1 MIKSWQFST
10 LKLRDY
16 MNTRLS
22 AVWLIIW
29 MLVGGTM
36 MFMFSGPNGQQSG
49 AVKDLS
55 YGEFMDQVERGNI
68 AKVTLNDTGEIRGQL
83 KNPLKTLTEFTSKAL
98 NADMSYVESLRKDIK
113 SNNPDAVINLEKS
126 GGSFSNSLFSML
138 PFILLIGLWMWFM
151 RRAQGQQMNH
161 MNSFIKP
168 RTRLD
173 QDHVKKTF
181 QDVAGV
187 NEAKEDLLEIIEFL
201 KDPQRFQKL
210 GAHIPK
216 GVLLIGPT
224 GTGKTL
230 LAKAVAGEANV
241 PFLSTSGSEFVEM
254 FVGVGAVR
262 VREIFED
269 AGKQAPCIIFI
280 DELDAVGRRRGTGIG
295 GGHDEREQTLNQLLV
310 EMDGFT
316 TNSGVIVIAA
326 TNRPDVLDPALLRPG
341 RFDRKVVVDRPDVNG
356 RSQILS
362 VHTKGI
368 PLEDG
373 VDLTILARGT
383 SGFTGADLANLVNE
397 AALRAAGLNKKT
409 VAMDHFEFAK
419 DKVTMGAE
427 RKSLLLSPDEK
438 KVIAYHEAGHTVV
451 ALFTKEAD
459 PIHKVTIIPRG
470 MSLGSTHQLPEDDK
484 HNLSK
489 EYLEGRI
496 AILMGGRTAEDMF
509 IGKITTGAEKDIEV
523 ATDLARRMVREW
535 GMSELGPVKFG
546 SQTEH
551 PFLGRNI
558 SEASSNYSQETANK
572 IDGAINKIISE
583 GLSRA
588 KVLIEENKSL
598 VERLVAE
605 LIEKE
610 VLNADEIKLL
620 AESS

>member
-362 VHTKGI
+362 GHTKGI

>member
-1 MIKSWQFST
+1 
-10 LKLRDY
+10 